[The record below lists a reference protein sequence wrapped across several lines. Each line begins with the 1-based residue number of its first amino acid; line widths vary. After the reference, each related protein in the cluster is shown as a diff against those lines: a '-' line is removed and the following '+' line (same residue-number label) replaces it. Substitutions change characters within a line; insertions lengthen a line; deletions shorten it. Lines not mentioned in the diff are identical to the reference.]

1 MLKSLILPI
10 MLLAH
15 PVHVS
20 LMSVEYSEKQ
30 DVLNVFLKVYSDDFL
45 LDYKLLTGDTSK
57 IDLAA
62 NKDVE
67 QNVISKYL
75 SEKVQIF
82 AEGKELKARISK
94 FDPSEGE
101 LKIDMIFSTD
111 RKSKTYNI
119 RNLIMT
125 DLYQDQ
131 SNLLIFKYGNY
142 EEGIKLTPEKNE
154 HIFKVK

>member
-57 IDLAA
+57 IDLVA
-62 NKDVE
+62 NKVLE
-67 QNVISKYL
+67 QKVIGKYL
-75 SEKVQIF
+75 DEKVQIF
-82 AEGKELKARISK
+82 AEGKKLVAKISK
-94 FDPSEGE
+94 FDPSDGE
-101 LKIDMIFSTD
+101 LKIDMIFNTD

-131 SNLLIFKYGNY
+131 SNLLIFKYGTY
-142 EEGIKLTPEKNE
+142 EEGIKLTPEENE
-154 HIFKVK
+154 HSFKVK